1 MVTWLESRGRAC
13 PRDQSHVRAGLHSGR
28 EAWRTAG
35 LRLPRSEPTL
45 ASAFVAVKGTTPR
58 ALVPWEENPGGS
70 RQTGGAAPP
79 ALLPAPALAGAD
91 QGHDKSTG

>member
-58 ALVPWEENPGGS
+58 ALVPWEENPGGQG
-70 RQTGGAAPP
+70 RRVGLLPRPP
-79 ALLPAPALAGAD
+79 AHARSCGAD
-91 QGHDKSTG
+91 QDHDKSTG